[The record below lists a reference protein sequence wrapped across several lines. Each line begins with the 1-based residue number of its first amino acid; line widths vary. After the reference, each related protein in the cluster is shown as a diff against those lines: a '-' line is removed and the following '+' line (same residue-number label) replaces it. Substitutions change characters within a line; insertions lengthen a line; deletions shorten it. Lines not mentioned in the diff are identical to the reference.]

1 MTISKTCIICPM
13 GCSIKAEHDEDTRK
27 IENITGVACKRG
39 ITYITQELL
48 NPMRTIQSSVLV
60 IGGALPLASVKTSA
74 PIPKDKIFEVMKV
87 VKSIKLS
94 APVEAGSI
102 AVKNV
107 MGLDVD
113 IVVTKAVD
121 NMQ

>member
-1 MTISKTCIICPM
+1 MTISKTCIICPI
-13 GCSIKAEHDEDTRK
+13 GCSIKAAHNEATKK
-27 IENITGVACKRG
+27 IENITGAACKKG

-60 IGGALPLASVKTSA
+60 NDGVLPLASVKTSA

-102 AVKNV
+102 VVKDV

-113 IVVTKAVD
+113 IIVTKSVEK
-121 NMQ
+121 M